1 MKEQWLKAFPRIEV
15 YLLDKML
22 IHRGIKQWDG
32 DPQQHKILRTS
43 AQWPECE
50 VPSIG
55 GEPFCNHPF
64 VHLGYPPLAIM
75 VVLTTVV
82 CREQAHPKQDPS
94 YGQ

>member
-32 DPQQHKILRTS
+32 DPQPHKILRTS

-55 GEPFCNHPF
+55 GNLS
-64 VHLGYPPLAIM
+64 VTIHLYTSGIL
-75 VVLTTVV
+75 
-82 CREQAHPKQDPS
+82 H
-94 YGQ
+94 